1 MIRTSIAITL
11 LAISSPMQAE
21 TLFNGRPSLI
31 LEGRAARLVV
41 DLGGGSLVDFRLS
54 GHSINPLQFDPRES
68 AVLKPLGHFLCLD
81 RWGAPTEA
89 EERNGMFFHGEASR
103 VEWRVLKKPTRKGD
117 AVETAMSALLPMA
130 GLEVVRTI
138 RLSDSSASCTVSERV
153 TNRNKL
159 GRIYNMV
166 QHPTIGPPFLD
177 EGTLVDSNARKG
189 FMQTSPLPNPEEPAV
204 FWPQAL
210 KDGQALTLRRLREDS
225 DPNVV
230 SFTFDGDLGWVTA
243 SSPSQGLLIGY
254 LWSTSEYPWFNAW
267 RHSENGKPWA
277 RGLEF
282 GTTGLHQPF
291 PILVEKGRIFD
302 RPLYVHLD
310 TGQSAVRSYLAFL
323 FEIPED
329 YQGVARL
336 TYRDRRLV
344 IHERGKGSDRDL
356 SMATEAFPP

>member
-1 MIRTSIAITL
+1 MVRTAIFVTL
-11 LAISSPMQAE
+11 LSLSLQAQAE

-31 LEGRAARLVV
+31 LEGKAARLVV
-41 DLGGGSLVDFRLS
+41 DLGGGSIVDFRLS
-54 GHSINPLQFDPRES
+54 GQSINPLEFNSGE
-68 AVLKPLGHFLCLD
+68 AAALKPLGHFLCLD
-81 RWGAPTEA
+81 RWGPPSEA
-89 EERNGMFFHGEASR
+89 EKRNGMFFHGEATR
-103 VEWRVLKKPTRKGD
+103 VEWTILQRPARKGVVVQ
-117 AVETAMSALLPMA
+117 AAMSALLPLA
-130 GLEVVRTI
+130 GLEVERTI
-138 RLSDSSASCTVSERV
+138 RLSDSSASFNVSEAV
-153 TNRNKL
+153 INRNKL

-177 EGTLVDSNARKG
+177 ENTLVDSNARKG

-210 KDGQALTLRRLREDS
+210 KESQPLTLRRLSDDS

-230 SFTFDGDLGWVTA
+230 SFTFDEELGWVTA
-243 SSPSQGLLIGY
+243 SSPSRGLLIGY
-254 LWSTSEYPWFNAW
+254 LWRTSEYPWFNAW
-267 RHSENGKPWA
+267 RHSENGKPVA

-291 PILVEKGRIFD
+291 PILVAKGRIFG

-310 TGQSAVRSYLAFL
+310 AGQTSRRSYLAFL
-323 FEIPED
+323 FKIPND

-344 IHERGKGSDRDL
+344 IHERGKESDRDL
-356 SMATEAFPP
+356 SMLTEEFLP

>member
-1 MIRTSIAITL
+1 MVTL
-11 LAISSPMQAE
+11 LAIGTPMQAE
-21 TLFNGRPSLI
+21 TPSNGRPSLI
-31 LEGRAARLVV
+31 LEGKAARLVV
-41 DLGGGSLVDFRLS
+41 DLGGGSLADFRLS
-54 GHSINPLQFDPRES
+54 GHPVNPLQWDPGEA

-103 VEWRVLKKPTRKGD
+103 VEWKVQEGPARKGE
-117 AVETAMSALLPMA
+117 ALEATLSALLPLA
-130 GLEVVRTI
+130 GLEVSRTV
-138 RLSDSSASCTVSERV
+138 RLSDSSASCIVSESV

-177 EGTLVDSNARKG
+177 EGTLVDSNARQG

-204 FWPQAL
+204 YWPQAL
-210 KDGQALTLRRLREDS
+210 KQGQPLSLRRLADDS

-230 SFTFDGDLGWVTA
+230 SFVFDGDLGWITA

-254 LWSTSEYPWFNAW
+254 LWSTAEYPWLNIW
-267 RHSENGKPWA
+267 RHSENGKPQA

-282 GTTGLHQPF
+282 GTTGLHHPF
-291 PILVEKGRIFD
+291 PVLVEKGRIFG

-310 TGQSAVRSYLAFL
+310 AGQTAVRSYLAFL
-323 FEIPED
+323 LEIPED
-329 YQGVARL
+329 YQGVSQL
-336 TYRDRRLV
+336 TFRDRRLV
-344 IHERGKGSDRDL
+344 IREWGRGSERDL
-356 SMATEAFPP
+356 SLTTGAFPP